1 MPKGLDQLKQKIWA
15 KLKGKINPRTR
26 KPYTESEA
34 WAIAT
39 AQWKKM
45 GRKLNRVLLKELRG
59 LQWVFFR
66 LDLFKKI

>member
-1 MPKGLDQLKQKIWA
+1 MPKGLDILKQKIWN

-39 AQWKKM
+39 SQYKKM
-45 GRKLNRVLLKELRG
+45 LGEMKGVLEGVK
-59 LQWVFFR
+59 
-66 LDLFKKI
+66 